1 MNKNRRKE
9 IREIINELEEL
20 KEKIEMVLA
29 EEQDYYDNMPENLQG
44 SERGEIAESAIFELE
59 ESLDNID
66 NAIENLECA
75 EIGS

>member
-1 MNKNRRKE
+1 MNKKRRKE
-9 IREIINELEEL
+9 IRELINELEEL
-20 KEKIEMVLA
+20 KEKIEIVLE

-44 SERGEIAESAIFELE
+44 SERGEIAESAISELE